1 MKFAVILAVVGVAVA
16 AKLPSAP
23 IPVVAILRNSQINP
37 DVLGAHSSDF
47 EADNGIAF
55 KFSGSEG
62 VTGGA
67 NHVGEY
73 SYLLEDGTV
82 AKVTYVADENGF
94 QPQSDLLPVAP
105 LNPHPM
111 PQHAIDQIEK
121 ARLEDEAKALEEA
134 ARI

>member
-1 MKFAVILAVVGVAVA
+1 MKLALILALAVVA
-16 AKLPSAP
+16 AAEKLPGAP
-23 IPVVAILRNSQINP
+23 VPVVAILRNSQVNP

-47 EADNGIAF
+47 EAENGIAF

-62 VTGGA
+62 LTGGA

-73 SYLLEDGTV
+73 SYILEDGTV

-94 QPQSDLLPVAP
+94 QPLSDLLPVAP

-121 ARLEDEAKALEEA
+121 ARIEDEAKAREEA
-134 ARI
+134 AKI